1 MKLTDTQR
9 STAWQVQSLLL
20 SYPDADLLGWLPLLR
35 RSAAALPDALGAPLQ
50 PLLIHL
56 ETGEPLALATEFVDT
71 FDHRKR
77 FSPYLT
83 WFAHGDTRKRGMA
96 LLRFKQVYRDHGLLL
111 DEGELPDH
119 LAVVLEF
126 ASAHPGPGQRLLIE
140 HRAGLEVMRLA
151 LREAGS
157 AWTGVLESVSAT
169 LPPLRGDEQAAIAKL
184 VAAGPPDEGV
194 GLEPF
199 APPTYMPADLGMPTV
214 AGGRR

>member
-1 MKLTDTQR
+1 MKLTDTHR

-20 SYPDADLLGWLPLLR
+20 GYPDADLLDSLPLLR
-35 RSAAALPDALGAPLQ
+35 RSAAALPVALGAPLQ
-50 PLLIHL
+50 PVL
-56 ETGEPLALATEFVDT
+56 EYLDGGEPLALATAFVET

-96 LLRFKQVYRDHGLLL
+96 LLRFKQVYRDHGLLI
-111 DEGELPDH
+111 DDGELPDH

-126 ASAHPGPGQRLLIE
+126 AAAHPKTGQQLLIE
-140 HRAGLEVMRLA
+140 HRAGVEVMRLA
-151 LREAGS
+151 LRDAGS
-157 AWTGVLESVSAT
+157 PWTGVLESVSAT
-169 LPPLRGDEQAAIAKL
+169 LPPLRGAEHAAVARL

-194 GLEPF
+194 GLAPF
-199 APPTYMPADLGMPTV
+199 APPSYMPEPLGMPTF